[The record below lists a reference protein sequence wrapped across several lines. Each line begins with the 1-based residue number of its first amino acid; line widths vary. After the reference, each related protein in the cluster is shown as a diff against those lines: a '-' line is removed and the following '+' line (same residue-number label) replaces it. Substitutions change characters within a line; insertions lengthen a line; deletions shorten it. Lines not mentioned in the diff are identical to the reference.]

1 MKWISLFLMMLC
13 QLSMAQ
19 LKAPFWTYDHQND
32 QAYQRRWSNFT
43 PEKLDPDA
51 LQEWIEDARVH
62 KDWEQVIDLIEFKAP
77 KDMGFPDYFLLG
89 AAHGFRSREVAR
101 MMSLP
106 YVRSMKINF
115 QKAHEFNPTDISTL
129 VALYKI
135 YSDLPSFLGGS
146 QAEAL
151 SYVEALKSLD
161 SAEYQLGLLYVQEV
175 FSSKVS
181 SQAVAQLIN
190 SLYPAF
196 EDCDS
201 FPVSAPKKRRNF
213 TVDLLRLAAVYGTDG
228 ACMEPL
234 IRYGIASHTPQDS
247 YALAWIYLYA
257 SKIYLGKGAIDQAE
271 KYLVRTLQEDDN
283 LEAAKELQK
292 EINTIKTEYPWNI

>member
-1 MKWISLFLMMLC
+1 MMLC

-62 KDWEQVIDLIEFKAP
+62 KDWEQVIDLVEFKAS
-77 KDMGFPDYFLLG
+77 KDMGFQDYFLLG

-115 QKAHEFNPTDISTL
+115 QKAHELNPTDISTL

-190 SLYPAF
+190 SLYPAS

-201 FPVSAPKKRRNF
+201 FPVSAPKRRRNF

-228 ACMEPL
+228 ACTEPL

-257 SKIYLGKGAIDQAE
+257 SKIYLAKGAIDQAE
-271 KYLVRTLQEDDN
+271 KYLIRAFQEDDN
-283 LEAAKELQK
+283 LEAAKDLQK
-292 EINTIKTEYPWNI
+292 EINTIKTEYLWNI

>member
-1 MKWISLFLMMLC
+1 MPPMKSISLFLMMLC
-13 QLSMAQ
+13 QLSVAQ

-32 QAYQRRWSNFT
+32 QAYQRRWTNFS
-43 PEKLDPDA
+43 PEKLDVDA

-62 KDWEQVIDLIEFKAP
+62 KDWEQVIDLIEFKSS
-77 KDMGFPDYFLLG
+77 KDMGFKDYFLLG
-89 AAHGFRSREVAR
+89 AANGFRSREVAR

-115 QKAHEFNPTDISTL
+115 QKAHELNPTNISTL

-146 QAEAL
+146 EAEAL
-151 SYVEALKSLD
+151 SYLEGLKSLD

-190 SLYPAF
+190 ILYPAS
-196 EDCDS
+196 EHCDS
-201 FPVSAPKKRRNF
+201 FPVSAPRERRNF

-228 ACMEPL
+228 ACVEPL
-234 IRYGIASHTPQDS
+234 IRYGIESHTPQDS

-271 KYLVRTLQEDDN
+271 RYLVRTLQEDRD
-283 LEAAKELQK
+283 LEAARDLQK
-292 EINTIKTEYPWNI
+292 EINKIKT

>member
-77 KDMGFPDYFLLG
+77 MDMGFQDYFLLG
-89 AAHGFRSREVAR
+89 AAYGFRSREVAR

-283 LEAAKELQK
+283 LEAAKDLQK